1 MNVRVP
7 GEVAAD
13 RKRRH
18 DGEKPGWWEGD
29 FLGKSGKFK
38 LAKQIFSSYLID
50 EERRNPLIYGG
61 FKVIPSQ
68 STA

>member
-1 MNVRVP
+1 M
-7 GEVAAD
+7 GAD

-18 DGEKPGWWEGD
+18 DGEKPGWWKGD

-38 LAKQIFSSYLID
+38 LAKQIFSSYLIA